1 MEQLKPDTIIDEK
14 YRVIDILG
22 IGGMGIVYRVEQLSL
37 NSERALK
44 TIPTDKLS
52 DSVWQRFQREAKA
65 ACRLEHSSL
74 VKVFD
79 FGLLETVTPYYVME
93 IVQGQT
99 LSARVK
105 LKGTLTLEQCLSVFI
120 PSAFGLAYAH
130 DKKIIHRDMKPANI
144 MFSEDTN
151 GKITEVKILDFGIA
165 KLISDENLTNALTKP
180 GEVIGSP
187 HFMSPEQSWGAKID
201 ARSDIYSLGCCMFE
215 ALTGLPPF
223 IAKNAVQ
230 VIMLHQNSPPP
241 SLAQI
246 APDKTFS
253 DSIEQVI
260 RVMLAKNPDHRYQSM
275 DDLAQDLIFIKNGK
289 QPHFAQAQ
297 EKLSGQESNLATT
310 NPKAKAIAPIT
321 LSLEKVVAKVTP
333 KSLNADDTGGEISD
347 NTFDQLSESQTVTT
361 TIWKKFNYPALAL
374 ATILLAGGIGTLFIL
389 RPNLPT
395 YKIAKSSSNANPSSV
410 SRDPLALSNQP
421 FSRSSQLPTGQK
433 VIVFDFP
440 KEVSL
445 GTIYS
450 LNGEHVIEAQG
461 EVTIPEGELIR
472 FRPSRDFMK
481 HTELFRKFKANQIG
495 DLDLSNRLILTDEDL
510 ANIKHLVNIR
520 RLDLS
525 DSNVT
530 PNCATCLYGMKNLT
544 ELNITN
550 TDIND
555 KALANLP
562 ALRHLEVLEARELG
576 HLSNTLKAIAG
587 STRLH
592 RLTLSNSAIDD
603 NTVKLIGKDQNLE
616 YLSLSENPGVTAN
629 GVKYLAPL
637 KRLGHLNLLNCHVGP
652 EVIET
657 LTSFRQLH
665 ELKINT
671 AKWSRDKIINL
682 KASLPPGCKLDQG
695 ARTTKDNRD
704 AFDHFKSLGTIGP

>member
-1 MEQLKPDTIIDEK
+1 MEQLKPETIIDEK

-37 NSERALK
+37 NSQRALK

-52 DSVWQRFQREAKA
+52 DNVWQRFQREAKA

-105 LKGTLTLEQCLSVFI
+105 LKGTLNLEQCLSVFI

-144 MFSEDTN
+144 MFSEDNN
-151 GKITEVKILDFGIA
+151 GKISEIKILDFGIA

-230 VIMLHQNSPPP
+230 VIMMHQNSPPP
-241 SLAQI
+241 SLAQT

-253 DSIEQVI
+253 DSIEQVV

-275 DDLAQDLIFIKNGK
+275 DDLAQDLILIKSGK
-289 QPHFAQAQ
+289 QPRFAQAQ
-297 EKLSGQESNLATT
+297 EKFSAQESNLTT
-310 NPKAKAIAPIT
+310 AKQAAKAIAPIT

-333 KSLNADDTGGEISD
+333 KSSELDNTGGEISD

-361 TIWKKFNYPALAL
+361 KIWKNFNYHALAM
-374 ATILLAGGIGTLFIL
+374 AAILVFGTIGTLSIL
-389 RPNLPT
+389 RPNQPT
-395 YKIAKSSSNANPSSV
+395 NKITKSSTNANPANASL
-410 SRDPLALSNQP
+410 DPLVLSNKP

-450 LNGEHVIEAQG
+450 LNGVHVIEAQG

-520 RLDLS
+520 KLDLS
-525 DSNVT
+525 DSTVT
-530 PNCATCLYGMKNLT
+530 PNCAICLYGMKNLT

-562 ALRHLEVLEARELG
+562 ALRRLEVLEARELG
-576 HLSNTLKAIAG
+576 HISNTIKAIAG

-592 RLTLSNSAIDD
+592 KLTLSNSAIDD

-616 YLSLSENPGVTAN
+616 YLSLSENPAVTAN
-629 GVKYLAPL
+629 GIKFLAPL
-637 KRLGHLNLLNCHVGP
+637 KRLSHLNLLNCRVGP

-657 LTSFRQLH
+657 ITNFRHLQ

-671 AKWSRDKIINL
+671 AKWSRDEIINL
-682 KASLPPGCKLDQG
+682 KASLPPGCSLDQG
-695 ARTTKDNRD
+695 AKTTKDNRD
-704 AFDHFKSLGTIGP
+704 ALDHFRSLGTIGP

>member
-14 YRVIDILG
+14 YRVIDVLG

-44 TIPTDKLS
+44 TIPTDKLG
-52 DSVWQRFQREAKA
+52 DNAWQRFQREAKA

-99 LSARVK
+99 LSARIK
-105 LKGTLTLEQCLSVFI
+105 IKGTLTLEQCLSVFI
-120 PSAFGLAYAH
+120 PCALGLAYAH
-130 DKKIIHRDMKPANI
+130 DKMIVHRDMKPANI

-151 GKITEVKILDFGIA
+151 GKITDVKILDFGIA
-165 KLISDENLTNALTKP
+165 KLVSDENLTNALTKP

-187 HFMSPEQSWGAKID
+187 HFMSPEQSLGAKVD

-230 VIMLHQNSPPP
+230 VIMMHQSSPPP
-241 SLAQI
+241 SLAQT

-253 DSIEQVI
+253 NSIEQVI
-260 RVMLAKNPDHRYQSM
+260 RVMLGKNPDYRYQSM
-275 DDLAQDLIFIKNGK
+275 DDLAQDLILIKSGK
-289 QPHFAQAQ
+289 QPRFAQAQ
-297 EKLSGQESNLATT
+297 EKLSEQESNLTRA
-310 NPKAKAIAPIT
+310 NPAAKVITPIT
-321 LSLEKVVAKVTP
+321 VSLEKVVAKLTP
-333 KSLNADDTGGEISD
+333 KSSELDDRGNEISD
-347 NTFDQLSESQTVTT
+347 NTLDKLSESQTITT
-361 TIWKKFNYPALAL
+361 RVWKRFNYHALVL
-374 ATILLAGGIGTLFIL
+374 AAILITGTIRILFEL
-389 RPNLPT
+389 RPNQPAI
-395 YKIAKSSSNANPSSV
+395 KITKNSTNPNPANASREPLVLSSE
-410 SRDPLALSNQP
+410 P

-445 GTIYS
+445 GTISS
-450 LNGEHVIEAQG
+450 LNGEHIIEAQG

-495 DLDLSNRLILTDEDL
+495 DLDLSNRLTLTNEDL
-510 ANIKHLVNIR
+510 ANIKHLVNIHK
-520 RLDLS
+520 LDLR
-525 DSNVT
+525 DSNFT
-530 PNCATCLYGMKNLT
+530 PRGFTYLYGMKDLT
-544 ELNITN
+544 ELNVTN

-555 KALANLP
+555 EALANLP
-562 ALRHLEVLEARELG
+562 ALRHLEVLEARELN
-576 HLSNTLKAIAG
+576 HTSTTIKAIAG

-592 RLTLSNSAIDD
+592 KLTLSNSAIDD
-603 NTVKLIGKDQNLE
+603 NALKLIGKNHNLE
-616 YLSLSENPGVTAN
+616 YLSLSENPAITAN
-629 GVKYLAPL
+629 GVKYLADL
-637 KRLGHLNLLNCHVGP
+637 KRLGHLNLLNCNVGP

-657 LTSFRQLH
+657 LTNFRHLQ

-671 AKWSRDKIINL
+671 AKWSRDNLINL
-682 KASLPPGCKLDQG
+682 KASLAPGCSLDQG

-704 AFDHFKSLGTIGP
+704 ALDHFKSLGTIGP

>member
-37 NSERALK
+37 NSQRALK

-65 ACRLEHSSL
+65 TCRLEHSSL

-187 HFMSPEQSWGAKID
+187 HFMSPEQSLGAKID

-230 VIMLHQNSPPP
+230 VIMMHQNSAPP
-241 SLAQI
+241 SLAQT
-246 APDKTFS
+246 APDQTFS

-275 DDLAQDLIFIKNGK
+275 DDLAQDLILIKSGK
-289 QPHFAQAQ
+289 QPRFAQAQ
-297 EKLSGQESNLATT
+297 EKLSGQESILTAANQA
-310 NPKAKAIAPIT
+310 AKAIAPIT

-333 KSLNADDTGGEISD
+333 KFSKADDTGGEITD

-361 TIWKKFNYPALAL
+361 KIWKKFNYNALVL
-374 ATILLAGGIGTLFIL
+374 AAILVVGTIGTLFML
-389 RPNLPT
+389 RPNQPT
-395 YKIAKSSSNANPSSV
+395 YKIAKNSANA
-410 SRDPLALSNQP
+410 SRDPLVLSNKP

-440 KEVSL
+440 KEISL

-472 FRPSRDFMK
+472 FKPSRDFMK

-495 DLDLSNRLILTDEDL
+495 DLDLSDRLILTDEDL

-520 RLDLS
+520 KLDLS

-530 PNCATCLYGMKNLT
+530 PNCASCLYGLKNLT

-562 ALRHLEVLEARELG
+562 ALRRLEVLDARELG
-576 HLSNTLKAIAG
+576 HMSNTLKAIAG

-592 RLTLSNSAIDD
+592 KLTLSNSAIDD

-616 YLSLSENPGVTAN
+616 YLSLSDNPAVTAN
-629 GVKYLAPL
+629 GIKYLAPL
-637 KRLGHLNLLNCHVGP
+637 KRLGHLNILNCRVGP

-682 KASLPPGCKLDQG
+682 KASLPPGCRLDQG
-695 ARTTKDNRD
+695 AKSTKDNRED
-704 AFDHFKSLGTIGP
+704 FDHFKSLGTIGP